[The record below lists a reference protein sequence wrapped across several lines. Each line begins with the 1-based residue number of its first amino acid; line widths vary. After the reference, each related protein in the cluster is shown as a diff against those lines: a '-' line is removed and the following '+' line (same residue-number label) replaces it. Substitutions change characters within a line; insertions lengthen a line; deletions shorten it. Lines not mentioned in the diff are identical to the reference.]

1 MFSWRMMKLLK
12 SWSGRESS
20 RRNSQSVTNAE
31 IYCDSVACFTTAALE
46 ASWDGEVALGCLS
59 AFQCWLPSFLA
70 SSFNS
75 TLVLFWKGAEEP
87 GEERGSWVGPG
98 LCRKMTVICISHVR
112 NPAWWGSEQ
121 CNHCCHG
128 GGWGKVSCTGE
139 QKETNT
145 IFRWRSWYLMLNHVC
160 IKYGLFCNNDNL
172 NSM

>member
-75 TLVLFWKGAEEP
+75 KLVLFGKGQKSLGKRGGRELVRGCAGRWQWSALAMSETQHGEGVSSATTAVMVGAEE
-87 GEERGSWVGPG
+87 GFLALGNK
-98 LCRKMTVICISHVR
+98 RKQTPSL
-112 NPAWWGSEQ
+112 
-121 CNHCCHG
+121 G
-128 GGWGKVSCTGE
+128 GGADIWCWT
-139 QKETNT
+139 T
-145 IFRWRSWYLMLNHVC
+145 FA
-160 IKYGLFCNNDNL
+160 
-172 NSM
+172 